1 MLINQANLR
10 TLYVGFKTTFQG
22 AFAAVT
28 PRYGVVAMTVP
39 SSTRA
44 EQYGWL
50 DKFPRMREWIGD
62 RQIMNLSGSDYTIK
76 NRDFE
81 STISVD
87 RNDVEDD
94 NLGIYTPVVQ
104 EFGRSG
110 ASFPDELV
118 WPLLAAGWTT
128 KCYDGQPFFDTDHP
142 VLNEHGREVSYANT
156 DGGSDAPWFLL
167 DDTRAI
173 KPVIYQNRRPTS
185 FVALDSPDDPNVFMK
200 KKFVYGIDCRCNVGF
215 SFPQLAWGSK
225 QPLTPAAYK
234 TARQELTGRKG
245 DFGRPLGI
253 RGTLLVVGPSNEE
266 AARKLLTSDTINGG
280 DSNPW
285 KGTAKLEVVEWLP

>member
-1 MLINQANLR
+1 MLINQTNLR
-10 TLYVGFKTTFQG
+10 TLYVGFRTTFQG
-22 AFAAVT
+22 AFAAVQ
-28 PRYGVVAMTVP
+28 PRYGVVAMTVN
-39 SSTRA
+39 STTRA

-62 RQIMNLSGSDYTIK
+62 RQVMNLSQSDYTIR

-81 STISVD
+81 STVGVD
-87 RNDVEDD
+87 RNDIEDD
-94 NLGIYTPVVQ
+94 NIGLYAPIVQ
-104 EFGRSG
+104 EFGRS
-110 ASFPDELV
+110 AATFPDELV
-118 WPLLAAGWTT
+118 WPLLANGWNS

-156 DGGSDAPWFLL
+156 DGGNDAPWFLI

-173 KPVIYQNRRPTS
+173 KPVIYQNRRPAT

-200 KKFVYGIDCRCNVGF
+200 KKFLYGNDCRCNVGF

-234 TARQELTGRKG
+234 TARQELGGRKG
-245 DFGRPLGI
+245 DYGRPLGI
-253 RGTLLVVGPSNEE
+253 RGTLLVVGSSNEE